1 MSEISGI
8 TIQAA
13 LDSSHAPAVCQAL
26 VGCEFVPDGSEKAF
40 EITGTDANQRDNL
53 LVDANG
59 IKRAVSVARGSV
71 DASEDLLQVLASAD
85 RPVPGDADLLA
96 TRGISGIGTRAGAAL
111 LANAFRSMRVPDAKD
126 RKEIIRR
133 VRDLPSDEGR
143 RALFVHWV
151 GLMPD
156 DVPLDPVLAIECAKC
171 LRDLDD
177 PAVAVDVIDRA
188 LRWNMDAIYRTIL
201 HTQRAACLM
210 DMLYAQVDDNSNL
223 EQEIQRSI
231 EHIEPMRTSN
241 DNAHKVLARF
251 ERMKRQT
258 GD

>member
-143 RALFVHWV
+143 RALFMTLPQEW
-151 GLMPD
+151 
-156 DVPLDPVLAIECAKC
+156 LAA
-171 LRDLDD
+171 
-177 PAVAVDVIDRA
+177 PTA
-188 LRWNMDAIYRTIL
+188 
-201 HTQRAACLM
+201 
-210 DMLYAQVDDNSNL
+210 
-223 EQEIQRSI
+223 
-231 EHIEPMRTSN
+231 
-241 DNAHKVLARF
+241 
-251 ERMKRQT
+251 
-258 GD
+258 